1 MTRQTEAWLQVHF
14 VSAHEALLGRLC
26 LRGKLSPK
34 QKEQLHQRT
43 FPEVDPNDIE
53 PEQYQKAADKLFA
66 KSGMPELE
74 QVC

>member
-1 MTRQTEAWLQVHF
+1 MTALTEVWLQVHC

-34 QKEQLHQRT
+34 QKEELHERT
-43 FPEVDPNDIE
+43 FPEDDPNDIK
-53 PEQYQKAADKLFA
+53 PEQYQKAAGKMFA

-74 QVC
+74 KVC